1 MLPDA
6 DNDHTGSMSTIVLA
20 EIETDVERA
29 LTAEWVR
36 NRASDYTQG
45 RLALDDP
52 KISPAFAE
60 LAGLPPLYLPVAQF
74 DTVGQGA
81 IALGVNAL
89 GAGVRVT
96 LESWP
101 GAVHGWQCLV
111 SVGVP
116 EAVAAFDATRQTP
129 AREPKPRADA

>member
-1 MLPDA
+1 MEGHDPF
-6 DNDHTGSMSTIVLA
+6 
-20 EIETDVERA
+20 

-36 NRASDYTQG
+36 HRAADYAQG

-52 KISPAFAE
+52 RISPTYAE
-60 LAGLPPLYLPVAQF
+60 LGGLPPLYLPVAQF

-81 IALGVNAL
+81 VALGVAAM

-101 GAVHGWQCLV
+101 GAVHGWQGLV
-111 SVGVP
+111 TVGVP
-116 EAVAAFDATRQTP
+116 EAVAAFER
-129 AREPKPRADA
+129 ARAFIDSVLPGH